1 MKHSLHQSNITSS
14 NHSRV
19 RPRPP
24 AGGRPTRRS
33 FLQTLGV
40 FALGATVPFHI
51 RASDSVYGRNP
62 IVGAGDHQYEVIHD
76 WAQLPADY
84 VWGNTHGVVEDSQ
97 GRIIIKHTVG
107 KGSRCEDAI
116 VVFDADGKF
125 VTSWGKEF
133 KGGAHGLHLVREGRE
148 EFLILCDPNRHLVIK
163 TTLSGKEIFRLGFP
177 EAADFYRGA
186 GEFRPTNV
194 AVAPD
199 GTLFVAD
206 GYGKSFVHIYER
218 NGSYRKSFGGSGKEA
233 GKLSCPHGL
242 MVDLRGSTPQLV
254 VADRGNRRLQYF
266 TLEGEHVGFVRE
278 ELRAPCHFDQR
289 GGMLLIP
296 DLESRITLFNA
307 HNQLIA
313 HLGDGGHYNGIR
325 DKARDKFTPGK
336 FVAPHGAAFDHAG
349 NIFVAE
355 WVEVGRVSKLRKLS

>member
-1 MKHSLHQSNITSS
+1 MNRHLKLNRSQTSNMNPSPVAPSPKNTS
-14 NHSRV
+14 
-19 RPRPP
+19 
-24 AGGRPTRRS
+24 RRS
-33 FLQTLGV
+33 FLQTLGAV
-40 FALGATVPFHI
+40 AMTAAVPFHI

-62 IVGAGDHQYEVIHD
+62 ILGAGDHQYEVLHD
-76 WAQLPADY
+76 WGQLPSDY

-97 GRIIIKHTVG
+97 GRIYIKHTVG
-107 KGSRCEDAI
+107 RGSRKDDAI
-116 VVFDADGKF
+116 VVFDAEGKF
-125 VTSWGKEF
+125 VTSWGREF

-148 EFLILCDPNRHLVIK
+148 EFLILCDPSRHLVVK
-163 TTLSGKEIFRLGFP
+163 TTLSGREVFRITFP
-177 EAADFYRGA
+177 EASDFYRGA

-199 GTLFVAD
+199 GDIFVGD
-206 GYGKSFVHIYER
+206 GYGKNFVHIYDKHG
-218 NGSYRKSFGGSGKEA
+218 NYRKSFGGSGKEA

-242 MVDLRGSTPQLV
+242 MVDSRGAVPKLV

-266 TLEGEHVGFVRE
+266 TLEGEHVGFVNQ

-289 GGMLLIP
+289 GGLLLIP
-296 DLESRITLFNA
+296 DLESRVTLFNA
-307 HNQLIA
+307 NNELVA

-349 NIFVAE
+349 NIFVVE
-355 WVEVGRVSKLRKLS
+355 WVEVGRVTKLRKLA